1 MTRAKHGTAWVG
13 SKLSGVIRFKN
24 DENARYEVGADMR
37 MEGPRKD
44 YITWRKK
51 LFELLPLSGVT
62 SADSG
67 DGESGGS
74 GSGTGSGVG
83 SGSGSSSGG
92 EASLPGFES
101 RVEALRKVFS
111 PLTDSETRDIRRR
124 YYEIDSDDPKVL
136 EFREKHGYWVRPYR
150 ARKQSIDSGESM
162 DYDF

>member
-1 MTRAKHGTAWVG
+1 
-13 SKLSGVIRFKN
+13 
-24 DENARYEVGADMR
+24 

-51 LFELLPLSGVT
+51 LFELLPLSGVS

-67 DGESGGS
+67 DGEPGEPGGS
-74 GSGTGSGVG
+74 ESGTGSGAGAG
-83 SGSGSSSGG
+83 SGSGGSSDGG
-92 EASLPGFES
+92 ASLPGFES

-136 EFREKHGYWVRPYR
+136 EFREKRGY
-150 ARKQSIDSGESM
+150 
-162 DYDF
+162 

>member
-1 MTRAKHGTAWVG
+1 
-13 SKLSGVIRFKN
+13 
-24 DENARYEVGADMR
+24 MR

-51 LFELLPLSGVT
+51 LFELLPLSGVP

-67 DGESGGS
+67 DGEPGGSSGS
-74 GSGTGSGVG
+74 GSGTGSGVK
-83 SGSGSSSGG
+83 SDSGSSSTG

-124 YYEIDSDDPKVL
+124 YYEV
-136 EFREKHGYWVRPYR
+136 
-150 ARKQSIDSGESM
+150 DSGTRHQNGGL
-162 DYDF
+162 

>member
-1 MTRAKHGTAWVG
+1 
-13 SKLSGVIRFKN
+13 
-24 DENARYEVGADMR
+24 MR

-51 LFELLPLSGVT
+51 LFELLPLSGVA
-62 SADSG
+62 SVDSG
-67 DGESGGS
+67 DGEPGGSDGS
-74 GSGTGSGVG
+74 GSGTGSGTG

-92 EASLPGFES
+92 GASLPGFES

-124 YYEIDSDDPKVL
+124 YYEIDSDDSKVL
-136 EFREKHGYWVRPYR
+136 EFREKHGYWIRPYR
-150 ARKQSIDSGESM
+150 MRKQSIDSGESM